1 MKFRKLTSWLSS
13 QTLSGYFYIDI
24 YSQPQGVPVTGSE
37 WHVSPQQEISVS
49 CMQDLLKFPTPSP
62 QKNLIPSIPT
72 ECLRAATLLGW
83 RGESWKPGQE
93 PGWQH
98 WKNNI
103 CLHVSGSVLG
113 MRGQGDFLSCN
124 SKVANSSVASGRD
137 TCSQSG
143 HREQP
148 PIMLLRTMDDDSR
161 DSLKPKLS
169 VKPRAGEEQWRF
181 VTF

>member
-1 MKFRKLTSWLSS
+1 MNTGGTQGTSSSDLAFIRFSPSILLEEQHCTGGPRCLGLGKFLL
-13 QTLSGYFYIDI
+13 
-24 YSQPQGVPVTGSE
+24 PCM
-37 WHVSPQQEISVS
+37 SPLRS
-49 CMQDLLKFPTPSP
+49 LPSP
-62 QKNLIPSIPT
+62 QKDLIPSIST

-83 RGESWKPGQE
+83 RGESRKPGQE

-103 CLHVSGSVLG
+103 CLHISGSVLG
-113 MRGQGDFLSCN
+113 MRGQGDFPSCN

-137 TCSQSG
+137 TSSQSG

-181 VTF
+181 ATF